1 MNKQKIK
8 SNAKKTAQYTL
19 VAPFVG
25 VSSALYATVVGMWEI
40 TKTTAVVLKAVPQA
54 TFKNT
59 VEYVVEIKDP
69 PAPKSW

>member
-1 MNKQKIK
+1 MNKTKIK
-8 SNAKKTAQYTL
+8 TNAKKTAQYTL

-54 TFKNT
+54 TFENT
-59 VEYVVEIKDP
+59 VEFVKEIKNP
-69 PAPKSW
+69 PKSW